1 MHPSFFALARRVSS
15 HMRALPVLLLVF
27 ILGATRPLMAQGT
40 SITGRVVS
48 QENGAPVVGA
58 FISLDGGLPL
68 AQSDADGRFVLPGV
82 VTGSHTVQVR
92 RVGYATSDMTI
103 TLDGAATFDITITL
117 APEVAV
123 MRAVTVIGTK
133 SDLDETRQRIALV
146 PGSVAM
152 IEPAQLRAT
161 RQANLKDAL
170 QFTSGVYVQ
179 PRFGAAD
186 ESQISV
192 RGSGLRDNFHARG
205 INLLVNGMPYRN
217 ADGFTDFESLELLTT
232 EAMQVYKGAN
242 ALRYGGSTLGG
253 AINLDTKT
261 GYSAPGIGAFAQAGS
276 YGFYKAQLESG
287 AAGEAVDY
295 YASYAHT
302 ALDGYR
308 DWSGQKRD
316 RVNLH
321 AGLKVSS
328 MVDTR
333 AFYFFAHVQE
343 HLPGSLTKAAS
354 DRAPRSA
361 DPTNVAGK
369 WGRDYDLH
377 HLGLQIRTQL
387 SPTQRLDVSPY
398 MQYRDIDHPIF
409 QVISQ
414 VSRDFGAE
422 IRYEN
427 TAPLFGLDNRLTIG
441 AQPATLGMNNRQYV
455 NVAGTHGALT
465 KDQKDQVTAF
475 GLYAENVLAFTPRVS
490 AVIGARYER
499 STRKSTDY
507 FKSNGDQSDSRT
519 YKPITPR
526 AGLVFQVPSMH
537 GQLFANVS
545 RTFEP
550 PLLLELNSLAV
561 PGFIDLRGQDA
572 LQYEAGARGARVGLA
587 WDVAVY
593 DVELKNEI
601 LNINVQPFPCAPFTV
616 PTYRNADRTRHRGVE
631 AGMSWQLP
639 GAVFVRDAL
648 SDHLVARASYTMG
661 RFTYERDPV
670 YAGKDIPGAP
680 THHLSTEIRYE
691 HPSGFSLAPAVE
703 WVPRAY
709 YVNSDNTVKND
720 AWSTIGVRAEW
731 AIARAG
737 LTAFVAGQNLTDAR
751 YSGSVQVDNAAG
763 RYFEPADARTFYG
776 GFRWA
781 R

>member
-1 MHPSFFALARRVSS
+1 MPFHSSVAALVAALSLGLVS
-15 HMRALPVLLLVF
+15 
-27 ILGATRPLMAQGT
+27 PLAAQGHA
-40 SITGRVVS
+40 SIVGRIVS
-48 QENGAPVVGA
+48 ADAGAPVVGA
-58 FISLDGGLPL
+58 FIALDDGPPVT
-68 AQSDADGRFVLPGV
+68 QTDADGKFEVDSVPDGI
-82 VTGSHTVQVR
+82 HTVHAR
-92 RVGYATSDMTI
+92 RVGYLPVAVSVQ
-103 TLDGAATFDITITL
+103 LDAGAPYRVTITL
-117 APEVAV
+117 APEIAV
-123 MRAVTVIGTK
+123 MGAVTVIGSKT
-133 SDLDETRQRIALV
+133 DLDETRHRIALV

-152 IEPAQLRAT
+152 IEPATLRAT

-179 PRFGAAD
+179 SRFGAAD

-232 EAMQVYKGAN
+232 EAIQVYKGAN

-261 GYSAPGIGAFAQAGS
+261 GYSAPPIGVFGQGGS
-276 YGFYKAQLESG
+276 YGFYKTQLESG
-287 AAGEAVDY
+287 AARGGFDY

-302 ALDGYR
+302 SLGGYR
-308 DWSGQKRD
+308 DWSDQRRD

-321 AGLKVSS
+321 AGLKLSS
-328 MVDTR
+328 KVDMR
-333 AFYFFAHVQE
+333 AFYFFAHVKE
-343 HLPGSLTKAAS
+343 HLPGSLTKAAFDS
-354 DRAPRSA
+354 APRSA
-361 DPTNVAGK
+361 DPENVTNK
-369 WGRDYDLH
+369 WGREYDLH
-377 HLGLQIRTQL
+377 HVGLQIRTQL
-387 SPTQRLDVSPY
+387 TPTQRIDVSPY

-414 VSRDFGAE
+414 VSRDIGAE

-427 TAPLFGLDNRLTIG
+427 SASLFGMSNHFTLG
-441 AQPATLGMNNRQYV
+441 AQPAAENLDNRQYV
-455 NVAGTHGALT
+455 NVAGKHGALT
-465 KDQKDQVTAF
+465 KDQKDEVSAL
-475 GLYAENVLAFTPRVS
+475 GVYAENVLSLTPRLSGV
-490 AVIGARYER
+490 VGARYER

-507 FKSNGDQSDSRT
+507 FLSNGDQSDSRV

-526 AGLVFQVPSMH
+526 AGFVYALPSAE

-550 PLLLELNSLAV
+550 PLLLELNSLDI

-572 LQYEAGARGARVGLA
+572 LQYELGARGSRLGIA
-587 WDVAVY
+587 WDVALF

-601 LNINVQPFPCAPFTV
+601 LNINVQPFPGAPFTV

-631 AGMSWQLP
+631 AGLTWQLP
-639 GAVFVRDAL
+639 GAVFLRGPVD
-648 SDHLVARASYTMG
+648 DHLVARVAYTLA
-661 RFTYERDPV
+661 RFTFQRDSTYE
-670 YAGKDIPGAP
+670 GNDIPGAP
-680 THHLSTEIRYE
+680 AHHVAAELKYL
-691 HPSGFSLAPAVE
+691 HPSGFSIAPAVE
-703 WVPRAY
+703 WVPKAY

-720 AWSTIGVRAEW
+720 GWATLGVRVEW
-731 AIARAG
+731 NIERAG
-737 LTAFVAGQNLTDAR
+737 LSAFVAGQNLADRR

-763 RYFEPADARTFYG
+763 KYFEPSDGRTFYG
-776 GFRWA
+776 GLRWA